1 MSKTLTII
9 LHYNTAE
16 MTDGLCEQLK
26 PYEGDD
32 CKSLWK
38 YLEKECKKIKQNEN
52 RGRNSK

>member
-9 LHYNTAE
+9 LHYNTPE
-16 MTDGLCEQLK
+16 MTDRLYEQLK

-38 YLEKECKKIKQNEN
+38 YLEKEKREKK
-52 RGRNSK
+52 